1 MISYLIKRGRLYYGR
16 VRLDNQIRTQT
27 VPFRTM
33 DKQVAQK
40 RLNDHVRKQQ
50 QEAEGIIPPKIMR
63 DAAGRE
69 LGKHLADYLADL
81 TAKQRA
87 TRYVHLTELRINK
100 LARECGWKMI
110 RDITLDSFIHWRSVS
125 GQELAPKTLNEYRD
139 TMYSFMEWLKRT
151 GRINVNPLQNA
162 DRVETRGKERVKRR
176 ALTDDEAIRL
186 LQAAG
191 PRIAV
196 YLFALQTGVRRGEMF
211 ALRWAD
217 VEIDKEPF
225 SVRVRASISKNHEEC
240 ILGLKPGLVSLLKAI
255 RPLNYDTE
263 DRIFKGLMP
272 KMGRYKKDLAL
283 AGIPYK
289 DKDGRRLDFHA
300 LRKTYC
306 TNLALAGVNQWN
318 AMKLMRHNDINL
330 TMKTYTDA
338 GKLPL
343 GAEIDR
349 LPSYV
354 EPMSHIL
361 SQSLVRDG
369 QNVSFAVTKKI
380 AAYHEQ
386 MPVDIAQGHDVTS
399 PVTSYEMVGRA
410 GLEPATSTV

>member
-1 MISYLIKRGRLYYGR
+1 
-16 VRLDNQIRTQT
+16 
-27 VPFRTM
+27 
-33 DKQVAQK
+33 
-40 RLNDHVRKQQ
+40 
-50 QEAEGIIPPKIMR
+50 MR
-63 DAAGRE
+63 DAPGRE
-69 LGKHLADYLADL
+69 LGKHLADYVADL

-87 TRYVHLTELRINK
+87 PRYVHLTELRINK

-110 RDITLDSFIHWRSVS
+110 RDITLDSFIHWRSAS
-125 GQELAPKTLNEYRD
+125 GQDLAPKTINEYRD
-139 TMYSFMEWLKRT
+139 AMYSFMGWLKRT
-151 GRINVNPLQNA
+151 GRVNDNPLQNA
-162 DRVETRGKERVKRR
+162 DRVEVRGKERVKRR
-176 ALTDDEAIRL
+176 ALTNDEAIRL
-186 LQAAG
+186 LQVAG

-225 SVRVRASISKNHEEC
+225 SVRVRASTSKNHEEC
-240 ILGLKPGLVSLLKAI
+240 ILGLKPGLACMLKAI
-255 RPLNYDTE
+255 RPVNHDTE

-272 KMGRYKKDLAL
+272 EMDRYKKDLAL

-289 DKDGRRLDFHA
+289 DREGRQLDFHA

-343 GAEIDR
+343 GEEINR
-349 LPSYV
+349 LPSYQ
-354 EPMSHIL
+354 EPLAHIL
-361 SQSLVRDG
+361 SQSLVRGG
-369 QNVSFAVTKKI
+369 QNGSFAVTKKI
-380 AAYHEQ
+380 AAHHEQ
-386 MPVDIAQGHDVTS
+386 TPVDITQSRDVT
-399 PVTSYEMVGRA
+399 PQVTVGGMAYLA
-410 GLEPATSTV
+410 GVEPATF

>member
-1 MISYLIKRGRLYYGR
+1 MICHLIKRGRLYYGR
-16 VRLDNQIRTQT
+16 VRLDSQNRTLTLPLRT
-27 VPFRTM
+27 V

-40 RLNDHVRKQQ
+40 RLNDYVRDRQ

-81 TAKQRA
+81 TVKQRA
-87 TRYVHLTELRINK
+87 YRYVHLTELRINK
-100 LARECGWKMI
+100 LARECDWKLI
-110 RDITLDSFIHWRSVS
+110 RDITLDSFIHWRA
-125 GQELAPKTLNEYRD
+125 GQEMAPKTLNEYRD
-139 TMYSFMEWLKRT
+139 TMFSFMEWLKRT
-151 GRINVNPLQNA
+151 GRINDNPLQNA
-162 DRVETRGKERVKRR
+162 DRVEMRGKERVKRR
-176 ALTDDEAIRL
+176 ALTDDEAMRL
-186 LQAAG
+186 LHVAG
-191 PRIAV
+191 SRKAV

-225 SVRVRASISKNHEEC
+225 SVRVRASTSKNHEEC
-240 ILGLKPGLVSLLKAI
+240 ILGLKPELASMLKTI
-255 RPLNYDTE
+255 RPVNHDTE

-272 KMGRYKKDLAL
+272 EMDRYKKDLAL
-283 AGIPYK
+283 AGIQYK
-289 DKDGRRLDFHA
+289 DREGRQLDFHA

-343 GAEIDR
+343 GDEINR
-349 LPSYV
+349 LPSYA
-354 EPMSHIL
+354 EPLAHIL

-369 QNVSFAVTKKI
+369 QNESLAVTKKI

-386 MPVDIAQGHDVTS
+386 TPVNITQGHDVTS
-399 PVTSYEMVGRA
+399 PVTVGGVAYLA
-410 GLEPATSTV
+410 GVEPATF